1 MIDRRELLW
10 LCLAS
15 LAATACGVRRAPLD
29 PDVLV
34 LPARRHQADARLV
47 GEAWLAAAS
56 PRPSA
61 DALAAELSEGAP
73 RALDASAGHLLRR
86 HRADLAAGVPSASR
100 AGCCRAPRPCSTA
113 CWRRCRAE
121 GDLSAVG
128 SSSRSA
134 VRRSQRLSVNAVR
147 SAGSVLR

>member
-1 MIDRRELLW
+1 VIDRRELLW

-61 DALAAELSEGAP
+61 DALAAELPQGA
-73 RALDASAGHLLRR
+73 RR
-86 HRADLAAGVPSASR
+86 
-100 AGCCRAPRPCSTA
+100 
-113 CWRRCRAE
+113 
-121 GDLSAVG
+121 
-128 SSSRSA
+128 
-134 VRRSQRLSVNAVR
+134 VRRSPPPPAPGRPRCRRTERVEGWLLSRTEAVLYGLLA
-147 SAGSVLR
+147 SLPG